1 LELKKEFEAMSNIK
15 LLLRYIRDRE
25 VSIFKKLLILIG
37 LLYLV
42 FPMDIVPDFLIGIG
56 ILDDAAVLLFVWN
69 AIRNELTEYSKKFS
83 DIDDSKV
90 IEVDFRKEDDEQ

>member
-1 LELKKEFEAMSNIK
+1 MSNIK

-69 AIRNELTEYSKKFS
+69 AIRNELAEYSKKFS
-83 DIDDSKV
+83 GIDDSKV

>member
-1 LELKKEFEAMSNIK
+1 MSNIK
-15 LLLRYIRDRE
+15 LLLRYIKDRE

-69 AIRNELTEYSKKFS
+69 AIRNELAEYSKKFS
-83 DIDDSKV
+83 GIDDSKV

>member
-15 LLLRYIRDRE
+15 LLLRYTKDRE

-69 AIRNELTEYSKKFS
+69 AIRNELAEYSKKFS
-83 DIDDSKV
+83 GIDDSKV

>member
-1 LELKKEFEAMSNIK
+1 LELKNEFEAMSNIK
-15 LLLRYIRDRE
+15 LLLIYIKDRE

-69 AIRNELTEYSKKFS
+69 AIRNELAEYSKKFS
-83 DIDDSKV
+83 GIDDSKV

>member
-1 LELKKEFEAMSNIK
+1 MSNIK
-15 LLLRYIRDRE
+15 LLLIYIKDRE

-69 AIRNELTEYSKKFS
+69 AIRNELAEYSKKFS
-83 DIDDSKV
+83 GIDDSKV